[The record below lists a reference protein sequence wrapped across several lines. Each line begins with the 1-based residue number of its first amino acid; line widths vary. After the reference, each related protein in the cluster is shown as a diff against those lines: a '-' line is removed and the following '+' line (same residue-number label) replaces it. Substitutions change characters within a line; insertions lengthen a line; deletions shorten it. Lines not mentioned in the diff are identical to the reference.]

1 MRYPL
6 STTKTLLANALMRR
20 KMRLEKK
27 QFIDDPT
34 SQPSTQSPFPERC
47 SFENYPEYQNI
58 LHIRF
63 AAQKFNIKNPFF
75 CMLDGIPTATIQ
87 LDGKIFYNYASYNY
101 LNLNGDHRVTDA
113 AKKAIDD
120 YGTSVSASRLVSG
133 ERAIQQTLEKA
144 LAQFHGVDQCLVFVS
159 GHATNVTT
167 IGYLFN
173 SSDLI
178 LHDEFIHDS
187 VRQGIKLSGAARLSF
202 PHNDWQ
208 ALDKILQA
216 RRHEFQRVL
225 IVIEGMYSMDGDFP
239 NLTQFIDIKKRH
251 SAFLMVDE
259 AHSLGVMGK
268 TGRGIAEHFD
278 VNPNDVD
285 IWMGTLSKTLA
296 GCGGYIAG
304 TTALVDHL
312 KMAAPGFLYSVGISP
327 PVAAAALAALTILLK
342 EPERVAALHKNS
354 QQFLSEAK
362 KMGLDTGLSEG
373 FNIIPILCG
382 SSRKAVQLANAL
394 YEKNIYVQPIIYPGV
409 PENQARL
416 RFFISSTHTAAQI
429 THTVKTIAE
438 LI

>member
-1 MRYPL
+1 M
-6 STTKTLLANALMRR
+6 A
-20 KMRLEKK
+20 E
-27 QFIDDPT
+27 
-34 SQPSTQSPFPERC
+34 
-47 SFENYPEYQNI
+47 
-58 LHIRF
+58 
-63 AAQKFNIKNPFF
+63 
-75 CMLDGIPTATIQ
+75 
-87 LDGKIFYNYASYNY
+87 
-101 LNLNGDHRVTDA
+101 
-113 AKKAIDD
+113 
-120 YGTSVSASRLVSG
+120 
-133 ERAIQQTLEKA
+133 
-144 LAQFHGVDQCLVFVS
+144 FHGVDRCLVFVS

-173 SSDLI
+173 NNDLI
-178 LHDEFIHDS
+178 LHDALIHDS

-416 RFFISSTHTAAQI
+416 RFFISSAHTSTQI
-429 THTVKTIAE
+429 TDTVNMIAK

>member
-1 MRYPL
+1 MN
-6 STTKTLLANALMRR
+6 STKTLLANALMRR
-20 KMRLEKK
+20 KMRPKK
-27 QFIDDPT
+27 NEQTDNHFLQEPAYGK
-34 SQPSTQSPFPERC
+34 FPELC
-47 SFENYPEYQNI
+47 SFENYSEYQNI
-58 LHIRF
+58 LQMRSV
-63 AAQKFNIKNPFF
+63 AQKFNIKNPFF
-75 CMLDGIPTATIQ
+75 CILDGIPTSTIQ
-87 LDGKIFYNYASYNY
+87 LDGKMFSNYASYNY

-113 AKKAIDD
+113 AKKAIDH

-133 ERAIQQTLEKA
+133 ERTIQQSLENA
-144 LAQFHGVDQCLVFVS
+144 LADLHGVERCLVFVS
-159 GHATNVTT
+159 GHATNVTS

-173 SSDLI
+173 EKDLV

-202 PHNDWQ
+202 PHNDWKT
-208 ALDKILQA
+208 LDKLLQT

-225 IVIEGMYSMDGDFP
+225 IVIEGIYSMDGDFP
-239 NLTQFIDIKKRH
+239 NLPEFIDIKKRH

-278 VNPNDVD
+278 IDPKTVD

-296 GCGGYIAG
+296 SCGGYIAG
-304 TTALVDHL
+304 STALIDHL
-312 KMAAPGFLYSVGISP
+312 KVAAPGFLYSVGISP
-327 PVAAAALAALTILLK
+327 PLAAASFSALEILLK
-342 EPERVAALHKNS
+342 EPERVAALHKNA
-354 QQFLSEAK
+354 QQFLADAK
-362 KMGLDTGLSEG
+362 KMKLNTGLSEG

-416 RFFISSTHTAAQI
+416 RFFVSSEHTSEQI
-429 THTVKTIAE
+429 THTVKTIAQ